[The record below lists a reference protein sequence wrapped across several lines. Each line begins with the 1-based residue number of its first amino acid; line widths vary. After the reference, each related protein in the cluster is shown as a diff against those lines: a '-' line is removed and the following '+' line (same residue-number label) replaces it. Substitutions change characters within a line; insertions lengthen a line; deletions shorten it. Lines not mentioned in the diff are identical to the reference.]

1 MGTIL
6 RNAAAGLRWL
16 LVGVAV
22 AAVVAGSC
30 LAVSRVALGAGT
42 HERIDAADRPAVEW
56 SLVSAPGIDRQR
68 AMDAAVAAVPGSRA
82 VSAEFDTEHRGA
94 VWEVEVVTP
103 EGMEVDVTIDAGT
116 GEVLGTV
123 DHD

>member
-1 MGTIL
+1 MGTII
-6 RNAAAGLRWL
+6 RNAVAGLRRL

-22 AAVVAGSC
+22 AAVVAGAC
-30 LAVSRVALGAGT
+30 LAVSGVALGAGA
-42 HERIDAADRPAVEW
+42 HERIAAAAGPAVEW
-56 SLVSAPGIDRQR
+56 SLVSAPGIDRQQ

-82 VSAEFDTEHRGA
+82 VSAEFDTEHRVA
-94 VWEVEVVTP
+94 AWEVEVVTP
-103 EGMEVDVTIDAGT
+103 QGVEFEVTIDADT